1 LKCRRVPRARK
12 IAHGVSSYRFSY
24 GQQNK
29 NNKPKGLIMEFTSE
43 HHQIRETTRKFVENE
58 INPYIVE
65 WEKEGRFPAHELFKK
80 LGNLGLLGIH
90 KPVEYGGMGLDYSYN
105 LVAVEEFGRA
115 IGAGVPTAIG
125 VQTDMATPALAR
137 FGSDQ
142 LKREF
147 LAPAIAGDLVA
158 SIAVTE
164 PHAGSDVANIKTT
177 AKKDGNDYIINGSK
191 TFITNGNQ
199 CDFFTVLCNT
209 SDDHPH
215 KNKSLIIVPANLP
228 GVDRSTSLKKMGLLC
243 SDTATVFFDN
253 VRVPQS
259 YLIGSEGAGFI
270 MQMQQ
275 FQEERLYCAAGTYPN
290 LEKIIEETISYT
302 QERKAFGKPII
313 ANQVV
318 QHKLVEMMTEV
329 ASLKA
334 LTHEACAA
342 YVRGEDVTV
351 LASMAKLK
359 TGKLVRSVP
368 SDCLQFWGGAG
379 YMDDNIVA
387 RSFRDTRVVAIGGGA
402 DEIMCGI
409 IAKLKNLNPK

>member
-1 LKCRRVPRARK
+1 
-12 IAHGVSSYRFSY
+12 
-24 GQQNK
+24 
-29 NNKPKGLIMEFTSE
+29 MELTSE
-43 HHQIRETTRKFVENE
+43 HHQIRETTKKFVENE
-58 INPYIVE
+58 INPHILE
-65 WEKEGRFPAHELFKK
+65 WEEAGQFPAHELFKK

-105 LVAVEEFGRA
+105 LMAVEEYGRA

-147 LAPAIAGDLVA
+147 LAPAIAGDMIA

-177 AKKDGNDYIINGSK
+177 ARKDGGDYIINGSK

-209 SDDHPH
+209 SDDGPH
-215 KNKSLIIVPANLP
+215 HNKSLIIVPANLP
-228 GVDRSTSLKKMGLLC
+228 GVDRSTSLKKMGLHC
-243 SDTATVFFDN
+243 SDTATVFFDD

-259 YLIGSEGAGFI
+259 HLIGTEGSGFV

-275 FQEERLYCAAGTYPN
+275 FQEERLYCAAGSYPT
-290 LEKIIEETISYT
+290 LENIIEETIQYT
-302 QERKAFGKPII
+302 QQRKTFGKPII
-313 ANQVV
+313 ANQAV
-318 QHKLVEMMTEV
+318 QHRLVEMMTEV

-342 YVRGEDVTV
+342 YIRGEDVTV

-359 TGKLVRSVP
+359 TGKLVRTIP
-368 SDCLQFWGGAG
+368 SDCLQYWGGAG
-379 YMDDNIVA
+379 YMADNVVGRA
-387 RSFRDTRVVAIGGGA
+387 YRDTRIVAIGGGA

-409 IAKLKNLNPK
+409 IAKLKNLNPQ

>member
-1 LKCRRVPRARK
+1 
-12 IAHGVSSYRFSY
+12 
-24 GQQNK
+24 
-29 NNKPKGLIMEFTSE
+29 MDFTLE
-43 HHQIRETTRKFVENE
+43 HNQIRETARKFVMNE
-58 INPYIVE
+58 INPNIPE
-65 WEKEGRFPAHELFKK
+65 WEESGRFPAHELFKK

-105 LVAVEEFGRA
+105 LVAVEEQGRA

-137 FGSDQ
+137 FGSDA

-147 LAPAIAGDLVA
+147 LAPAISGDLVA

-164 PHAGSDVANIKTT
+164 PSAGSDVANIKTS
-177 AKKDGNDYIINGSK
+177 ARKVGDDYIINGSK

-199 CDFFTVLCNT
+199 CDFFTLLCNT
-209 SDDHPH
+209 SDGDPH
-215 KNKSLIIVPANLP
+215 GNKSLIIVPANLP

-243 SDTATVFFDN
+243 SDTATIFFDD

-259 YLIGSEGAGFI
+259 HLIGVEGTGFM

-275 FQEERLYCAAGTYPN
+275 FQEERLYCAAGTYPT
-290 LEKIIEETISYT
+290 LENIIEETIRYT
-302 QERKAFGKPII
+302 QERKTFGKPII

-318 QHKLVEMMTEV
+318 QHHLVEMMTEV
-329 ASLKA
+329 AAVKA
-334 LTHEACAA
+334 LTHEACSA
-342 YVRGEDVTV
+342 YIRGEDVTV

-359 TGKLVRSVP
+359 IGKLVRTIP
-368 SDCLQFWGGAG
+368 SDCLQYWGGAG
-379 YMDDNIVA
+379 YMADSIVGRA
-387 RSFRDTRVVAIGGGA
+387 YRDTRVVAIGGGA

-409 IAKLKNLNPK
+409 IAKLKGLNPR